1 MMCSHRI
8 CIVSILRSSFI
19 IAHPDLLC
27 TKMKTELNGVIN
39 NCFIII
45 LLEKNILENEYRK
58 IVAFILYH
66 VFHTYNS

>member
-39 NCFIII
+39 KCFIIM
-45 LLEKNILENEYRK
+45 LLEK
-58 IVAFILYH
+58 
-66 VFHTYNS
+66 TS